1 MKLQFQQFLKGLT
14 IFGAL
19 YSLFENYLFTK
30 EKQTSKS
37 KYHIKPHIRIV
48 PTLISTLHKEGFRCF
63 EGGSV
68 DPHLELSK

>member
-19 YSLFENYLFTK
+19 YSLFENYQFTK

-37 KYHIKPHIRIV
+37 KYQTAYSHGTNTNKYAPQRR
-48 PTLISTLHKEGFRCF
+48 F
-63 EGGSV
+63 
-68 DPHLELSK
+68 